1 MLVSDLVKEFLLDC
15 EVREL
20 SPLTVHNYE
29 KQLVQFQSFLI
40 GNFNVD
46 ELEALTAVHI
56 KEYIAM
62 LRRRGCKPS
71 YINDML
77 KAVKVLCGYAHREG
91 YTKELITQRVK
102 NVKQP
107 KVLIRTFSS
116 EEIKK
121 MITYYRGGDY
131 LSVRNRLIIM
141 ILFDTGIRVAELMN
155 LRDEHIYPDYFL
167 IRGKGNKERVVPK
180 TAAVSKWLM
189 KYNAVKKNY
198 FAARDAQDYLF
209 LSKNGKKLTEES
221 VCRLLKTAAKDI
233 GVNPQ
238 IRVSPHTLRHTF
250 AHQQLKNG
258 LNLYSLSRILGHEN
272 VSITQ
277 RYLEGIEDNEILKSA
292 KKTGV
297 ISNL

>member
-1 MLVSDLVKEFLLDC
+1 
-15 EVREL
+15 
-20 SPLTVHNYE
+20 
-29 KQLVQFQSFLI
+29 
-40 GNFNVD
+40 
-46 ELEALTAVHI
+46 
-56 KEYIAM
+56 
-62 LRRRGCKPS
+62 
-71 YINDML
+71 
-77 KAVKVLCGYAHREG
+77 
-91 YTKELITQRVK
+91 
-102 NVKQP
+102 
-107 KVLIRTFSS
+107 
-116 EEIKK
+116 
-121 MITYYRGGDY
+121 
-131 LSVRNRLIIM
+131 
-141 ILFDTGIRVAELMN
+141 MN

-209 LSKNGKKLTEES
+209 LSKNGKRLTEES

>member
-1 MLVSDLVKEFLLDC
+1 MLVSDLVKEFLFDC

-121 MITYYRGGDY
+121 MIAVLFTASISEGTQNRIQVSDRFAENLTEFLLQFLMLRGGYADP
-131 LSVRNRLIIM
+131 IIFA
-141 ILFDTGIRVAELMN
+141 LREELV
-155 LRDEHIYPDYFL
+155 LD
-167 IRGKGNKERVVPK
+167 
-180 TAAVSKWLM
+180 
-189 KYNAVKKNY
+189 
-198 FAARDAQDYLF
+198 
-209 LSKNGKKLTEES
+209 
-221 VCRLLKTAAKDI
+221 
-233 GVNPQ
+233 
-238 IRVSPHTLRHTF
+238 
-250 AHQQLKNG
+250 
-258 LNLYSLSRILGHEN
+258 
-272 VSITQ
+272 
-277 RYLEGIEDNEILKSA
+277 
-292 KKTGV
+292 
-297 ISNL
+297 